1 MGGKFW
7 SPEEQEYFIH
17 EVMSKSRFN
26 GKDGAYNPNKG
37 MSWTELADMMQH
49 DMDERKLARRQ
60 YTGNMLYEHWYQ
72 TVKKDWGEDRV
83 RILAA
88 SAKAARH
95 GADRQPRS
103 NRVKKAKK
111 RVDTMSPLPVAAKQS
126 NQRTISPKEQ
136 RKEVV
141 SRRNSTESSDSTSN
155 HSLMTCYPAPE
166 SYSTLIEGS
175 SMAHRRFPD
184 PPINSGSST
193 NRHFHPYRAPDA
205 YRQSHTRDPAT
216 YHHQRYPEHP
226 EAQTPLQ
233 TRDPEIHMRITSTT
247 PSKAPHQPL
256 NLQQRLPIMIRD
268 PTPDGDEN
276 SLFVEQDY
284 SEYNRR
290 TSVPRPNT
298 ELDAAVTMTMF
309 HRQEMHTLHG
319 TPARRFDHL
328 DGRRTFQQVRPDAHA
343 YQRYIGDTTP
353 EVRLAASIP
362 RADTVRRSQKQ
373 GRSGQLEKSNEDD
386 ENDGNGNE

>member
-7 SPEEQEYFIH
+7 SPQEQEYFVH
-17 EVMSKSRFN
+17 EVMTKSRFN

-37 MSWTELADMMQH
+37 MSWVELADMMQH

-72 TVKKDWGEDRV
+72 TVKKDWGEDRA

-95 GADRQPRS
+95 GAGRQPRAS
-103 NRVKKAKK
+103 RVKKTKQ
-111 RVDTMSPLPVAAKQS
+111 RVGATSPLLVVAEQS
-126 NQRTISPKEQ
+126 SQRTIGPTEQ
-136 RKEVV
+136 QKEVV
-141 SRRNSTESSDSTSN
+141 SRRNSSESSCYTSN
-155 HSLMTCYPAPE
+155 HSFMKGYPAPT
-166 SYSTLIEGS
+166 SRSARFEGP
-175 SMAHRRFPD
+175 SMGQRRLPD
-184 PPINSGSST
+184 PPINSGSSA
-193 NRHFHPYRAPDA
+193 NHHFHPYRAPDT
-205 YRQSHTRDPAT
+205 YRQAHTERPAA
-216 YHHQRYPEHP
+216 HHPQRHSRRP

-233 TRDPEIHMRITSTT
+233 TRDPETLMRPTSTT
-247 PSKAPHQPL
+247 PSKA
-256 NLQQRLPIMIRD
+256 LQRRQPIMIRD
-268 PTPDGDEN
+268 PTPEDDEN

-284 SEYNRR
+284 SGYNRR

-319 TPARRFDHL
+319 TPTRRFGHPDS
-328 DGRRTFQQVRPDAHA
+328 RRSFQHVGSDAHS
-343 YQRYIGDTTP
+343 YQRYTGDNAP
-353 EVRLAASIP
+353 GFRLAASVP

-373 GRSGQLEKSNEDD
+373 GRLGQLEKSD
-386 ENDGNGNE
+386 EHDTNDKE

>member
-7 SPEEQEYFIH
+7 SPQEQEYFVH
-17 EVMSKSRFN
+17 EVMTKSRFN

-37 MSWTELADMMQH
+37 MSWVELADMMQH

-88 SAKAARH
+88 SVKAARH
-95 GADRQPRS
+95 GAGRQPRS
-103 NRVKKAKK
+103 NRVKKAKQ
-111 RVDTMSPLPVAAKQS
+111 RVDTTSTVPVAAKQS
-126 NQRTISPKEQ
+126 NQHTISPTEQ

-141 SRRNSTESSDSTSN
+141 SRRKSTESSGYTSN
-155 HSLMTCYPAPE
+155 HSFMTDYPAPE
-166 SYSTLIEGS
+166 SHSTRFKGS
-175 SMAHRRFPD
+175 SMAQRRFPD

-205 YRQSHTRDPAT
+205 YRQSHNKDPAT
-216 YHHQRYPEHP
+216 YHPQRYPERP

-233 TRDPEIHMRITSTT
+233 TRVPEARMRPISTT
-247 PSKAPHQPL
+247 ALKAPHQPL
-256 NLQQRLPIMIRD
+256 SLQQRQPIMIRD
-268 PTPDGDEN
+268 PTPEDDEN

-309 HRQEMHTLHG
+309 YRQEMHTLHA
-319 TPARRFDHL
+319 TPTRRFGHP
-328 DGRRTFQQVRPDAHA
+328 DGRRDFQQVRPDAQGS
-343 YQRYIGDTTP
+343 QRYNGDTAP
-353 EVRLAASIP
+353 GFRFASTVP
-362 RADTVRRSQKQ
+362 RPDTVRRSQKQ
-373 GRSGQLEKSNEDD
+373 GRLGQLEKCDEDD
-386 ENDGNGNE
+386 TSDKE